1 MANTFN
7 GMSFINIAQRGLAV
21 FNKRLLGLNIFTRDF
36 SGDVLQGTQVSTRV
50 VPASSAPVA
59 KSTLAYNDAT
69 IIPGETTTAVTVTL
83 NRRYVDGFELTDD
96 EMMQIASGVMNDT
109 KDKVIEKKLNA
120 LADEL
125 LTYVFG
131 LITAASYTTA
141 LTPVAAAAM
150 DNDSL
155 VDWRTA
161 LVKAHFP
168 MPDTALVLNP
178 DFIGALLKDAKISN
192 LSASGLSAVVDGAG
206 AIVRLGGMGLYEA
219 ATLGTNSEKLAGFA
233 CTPDCLA
240 IAMRGLKAP
249 AQTVP
254 TEYIEILTDPQTGA
268 TVTYYAYR
276 DSNHRRW
283 VHTFE
288 TYYGAIKANSAA
300 LYRIVTP

>member
-7 GMSFINIAQRGLAV
+7 GMSFINIAQQGLAL

-36 SGDVLQGTQVSTRV
+36 SKDVIQGTQVTTRI
-50 VPASSAPVA
+50 VPASAAPVS

-69 IIPGETTTAVTVTL
+69 IIPGETTEAVTVTL
-83 NRRYVDGFELTDD
+83 NQDKVAGFQLTDD
-96 EMMQIASGVMNDT
+96 EMLQIGSGIINDT
-109 KDKVIEKKLNA
+109 RDKVIEKKVNA
-120 LADEL
+120 LADQL

-168 MPDTALVLNP
+168 LPDTALVLNP
-178 DFIGALLKDAKISN
+178 DFIGALLKDSKISN

-206 AIVRLGGMGLYEA
+206 AMVRLGGMGLHEA

-233 CTPDCLA
+233 CTPDCMA
-240 IAMRGLKAP
+240 IAMRGVKAP
-249 AQTVP
+249 PQTVP
-254 TEYIEILTDPQTGA
+254 TEFIEVLTDPQTGA
-268 TVTYYAYR
+268 TITYYAYR
-276 DSNHRRW
+276 DSNYRRW

-288 TYYGAIKANSAA
+288 AYYGAVKANAAA